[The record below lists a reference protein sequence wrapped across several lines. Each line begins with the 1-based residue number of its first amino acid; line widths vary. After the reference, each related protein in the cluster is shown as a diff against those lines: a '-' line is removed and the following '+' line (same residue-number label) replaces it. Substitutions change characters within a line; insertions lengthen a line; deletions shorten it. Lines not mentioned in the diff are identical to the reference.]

1 MANDAGVPG
10 DAGIPS
16 DAGVPG
22 TDVGT
27 RIAEQR
33 RRAGLSVDETAERA
47 GMSPEYLAYLE
58 SSPDPNPGKGA
69 LMRLAAALN
78 TTPGALSGAGMQL
91 PPGQREAAGDAVL
104 TDLTEAECLEHLA
117 AGGVGRFLYVE
128 AKRGPVAVPVNFK
141 MDGADVIF
149 RTSPDDSMAAGV
161 RQRHVS
167 FDVDHIDDARS
178 EGWSVLVTGTARII
192 TDAAEVDHM
201 RELRVEPWA
210 GGDRP
215 AYVRLTPARI
225 TGRRIRAPG

>member
-1 MANDAGVPG
+1 MANDAG
-10 DAGIPS
+10 
-16 DAGVPG
+16 AGVPG

-33 RRAGLSVDETAERA
+33 QRAGLSVDEAADRA

-78 TTPGALSGAGMQL
+78 TTHEALSGAGMQL
-91 PPGQREAAGDAVL
+91 PPGRREAAGNAVL
-104 TDLTEAECLEHLA
+104 TDMSEAECREHLA
-117 AGGVGRFLYVE
+117 AGGVGRFLFVE
-128 AKRGPVAVPVNFK
+128 ARRGPVAVPVNFK

-149 RTSPDDSMAAGV
+149 RTSPDDSMAAAV
-161 RQRHVS
+161 HQRHVS

-178 EGWSVLVTGTARII
+178 EGWSVLLTGTARIV
-192 TDAAEVDHM
+192 TDPAELDHV
-201 RELRVEPWA
+201 RALHVEPWA

-215 AYVRLTPARI
+215 AYVRLTPAKI

>member
-1 MANDAGVPG
+1 MAN
-10 DAGIPS
+10 

-33 RRAGLSVDETAERA
+33 RRAGLSVDEAAERA

-78 TTPGALSGAGMQL
+78 TSRETLSGAGMQL
-91 PPGQREAAGDAVL
+91 PPGQRDAAGQAVL
-104 TDLTEAECLEHLA
+104 TGMSEAESREHLA
-117 AGGVGRFLYVE
+117 AGGIGRFLYVE
-128 AKRGPVAVPVNFK
+128 AQRGPVAVPVNFK

-149 RTSPDDSMAAGV
+149 RTSPDTDMAAAV
-161 RQRHVS
+161 HQRHVS

-178 EGWSVLVTGTARII
+178 EGWSVLLTGRARVI
-192 TDAAEVDHM
+192 TDPAELEHVRALH
-201 RELRVEPWA
+201 VEPWA

-215 AYVRLTPARI
+215 AYIRLTPAKV
-225 TGRRIRAPG
+225 TGRRIRTPGQADTA

>member
-1 MANDAGVPG
+1 MAN
-10 DAGIPS
+10 

-33 RRAGLSVDETAERA
+33 HRAGLSVEEAAERA
-47 GMSPEYLAYLE
+47 GMSPEYLTYLE

-78 TTPGALSGAGMQL
+78 TSREALSGAGMQL
-91 PPGQREAAGDAVL
+91 PPGQREAAGQAII
-104 TDLTEAECLEHLA
+104 TDMTEAECREHLA

-128 AKRGPVAVPVNFK
+128 AQRGPVAVPVNFK
-141 MDGADVIF
+141 MDGDDVIF
-149 RTSPDDSMAAGV
+149 PHDSMAAAV
-161 RQRHVS
+161 HQRHVS

-178 EGWSVLVTGTARII
+178 EGWSVLLTGTAHVI
-192 TDAAEVDHM
+192 TNPDELDHV
-201 RELRVEPWA
+201 RALHVEPWA

-215 AYVRLTPARI
+215 SYIRLTPAKV
-225 TGRRIRAPG
+225 TGRRIRTPG